1 MRRGFAISLRRS
13 ASPRRRI
20 GMDAA
25 SALLA
30 LACAVVGCRG
40 LPSAAPD
47 SEPGARQEAPPM
59 PASGNG
65 PADSAR
71 SPARVDGLI
80 RPLEPTLAGPL
91 VRQIGRGA
99 TVGAGPGSAVSGAAG
114 DVSLNFIDTDIRE
127 ITRVILSDTLKLDYI
142 IDPGIQGTAT
152 IQTPR
157 PLRREELLPTL
168 QGILAENGA
177 AMVYSNGVFRIMA
190 AANPAAL
197 APLVDPNAVASGSQV
212 VPLRYASA
220 QQLAAM
226 LAPYVG
232 EGGKVVADPTRNVLV
247 IAGSPSA
254 RASLIGLIRVFD
266 VDYLAGQS
274 YALFPV
280 QSGEPEKVAKDLTN
294 ALQLEGE
301 GALANTLRIVPV
313 DHANAIMVIA
323 QQPAYLDR
331 ASRLIAQLDAVAQN
345 AGRNL
350 HVIYLKNILASDVQP
365 ALQKAFNPPRGA
377 AAAEENAPGE
387 LPPTAE
393 AAQATAPPPASGAGA
408 GAGPTVVTG
417 MAMGS
422 TPAVPTASSASVAAP
437 TQAAPSSSAS
447 ASPPAVAAAPGAAQ
461 IIADRSCNCLIVVA
475 TETEFGKIEA
485 AVRKLD
491 VLPTQVLIEA
501 TIAEVTL
508 NKALQYGTQFFFNN
522 HAESATLS
530 NVQSLSPLTIGP
542 GDAVS
547 NAALFP
553 GTLAPNFP
561 GLAIA
566 RTVGSAQFALQALQS
581 VTDVHVISS
590 PTILVLDNEEAQLQ
604 VGQMV
609 PILTQSATSVSTAG
623 APIVNSVSYQES
635 GIILLVTPR
644 VNSDA
649 LVTLNIDQ
657 EVSTPIATSSS
668 TINSPTFDERKI
680 KSRVVVQDGETIGL
694 AGLISDTKTA
704 GDSGIPVLKDIPV
717 LGALFSTK
725 TNQDQRQELIV
736 LITPHIIHDQREARG
751 MTEELRR
758 KLAPSRMVP

>member
-20 GMDAA
+20 GIDTA

-30 LACAVVGCRG
+30 LACAVAGCRG
-40 LPSAAPD
+40 LSPAAPD
-47 SEPGARQEAPPM
+47 NEPAARQEAAPVRV
-59 PASGNG
+59 SGDG
-65 PADSAR
+65 SAEPAR
-71 SPARVDGLI
+71 SSTRVDGLI
-80 RPLEPTLAGPL
+80 RPLEPAPAGPL
-91 VRQIGRGA
+91 VRQIGRGT
-99 TVGAGPGSAVSGAAG
+99 TVGAGPRSAESGGAG

-127 ITRVILSDTLKLDYI
+127 ITRVILGDTLKLDYI

-177 AMVYSNGVFRIMA
+177 AMVYSDGVFRIMA

-254 RASLIGLIRVFD
+254 RASLIDLIRIFD

-280 QSGEPEKVAKDLTN
+280 QSGEPEKVAKDLTS

-331 ASRLIAQLDAVAQN
+331 ASRLIAQLDAVAQS

-350 HVIYLKNILASDVQP
+350 HVIFLKNILANDVQP
-365 ALQKAFNPPRGA
+365 ALQKAFNPPRGGGG
-377 AAAEENAPGE
+377 AEENAPGE

-393 AAQATAPPPASGAGA
+393 AAQATTPPPAAAGA
-408 GAGPTVVTG
+408 GSPPPALG
-417 MAMGS
+417 MAMGA
-422 TPAVPTASSASVAAP
+422 TPAVPTASSASPAATP
-437 TQAAPSSSAS
+437 QAASSPSSN

-461 IIADRSCNCLIVVA
+461 IIADRSCNCLLVVS
-475 TETEFGKIEA
+475 TEIEFGKIEA

-530 NVQSLSPLTIGP
+530 GVQSISPLTIGP
-542 GDAVS
+542 GAAVT

-561 GLAIA
+561 GFAIA

-581 VTDVHVISS
+581 VTDVRVISS
-590 PTILVLDNEEAQLQ
+590 PTVLVLDNEEAQLQ

-609 PILTQSATSVSTAG
+609 PILTQSATSVATAG

-635 GIILLVTPR
+635 GIILLVRPR
-644 VNSDA
+644 VKSDA

-694 AGLISDTKTA
+694 AGLISDTRTT

-725 TNQDQRQELIV
+725 SDQGQRQELIV

-751 MTEELRR
+751 LTEELRR